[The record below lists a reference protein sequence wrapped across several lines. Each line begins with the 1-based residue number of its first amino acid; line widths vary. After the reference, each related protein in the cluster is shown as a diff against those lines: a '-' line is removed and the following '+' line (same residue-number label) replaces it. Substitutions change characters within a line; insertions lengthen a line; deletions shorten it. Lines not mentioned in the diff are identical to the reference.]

1 MKVAFSSAGMDL
13 DSEIDPRFGRCAYF
27 LIVNPDDMTFE
38 AIENESMSLGG
49 GAGIQSGQ
57 FIASTGAT
65 VLITG
70 NVGPNASRTLNAA
83 GIEVIVGVSGPIR
96 EAIERYKRG
105 ELSPTN
111 QANVP
116 DHFGMGGGQSA
127 SPGGGMGMGRGM
139 GQGMGRGMGGGM
151 GQGMGRGMGQ
161 GMGRGMGQGMG
172 RGMGQGMGRGMGMQ
186 GGYAPNQAP
195 PISSPD
201 QDLSALKEEAKA
213 LRDQLN
219 SILSR
224 IKDLEGK

>member
-1 MKVAFSSAGMDL
+1 MKIAVSSIGTDL

-27 LIVNPDDMTFE
+27 IIVNPDDMAFE

-83 GIEVIVGVSGPIR
+83 GLDVIVSVSGSVR
-96 EAIERYKRG
+96 EAIERYKKG

-111 QANVP
+111 QASVP
-116 DHFGMGGGQSA
+116 DHFGMGGGQGSY
-127 SPGGGMGMGRGM
+127 PDGGMGMGRGM
-139 GQGMGRGMGGGM
+139 GRGMGMGKGM
-151 GQGMGRGMGQ
+151 GQGMGRGMSQ
-161 GMGRGMGQGMG
+161 
-172 RGMGQGMGRGMGMQ
+172 GMGMQ
-186 GGYAPNQAP
+186 GGYTPSQAP
-195 PISSPD
+195 PPSSPD
-201 QDLSALKEEAKA
+201 QDLGALKADAKA
-213 LRDQLN
+213 LREQLN

-224 IKDLEGK
+224 IKDLEEK

>member
-1 MKVAFSSAGMDL
+1 MKIAVSSIGTDL

-27 LIVNPDDMTFE
+27 IIVNPDDMTFE

-57 FIASTGAT
+57 FIASTGAKI
-65 VLITG
+65 LITG

-83 GIEVIVGVSGPIR
+83 GLDVIVGVSGPVR
-96 EAIERYKRG
+96 EAIERYKKG

-111 QANVP
+111 QASVP
-116 DHFGMGGGQSA
+116 DHFGMGSGQGSY
-127 SPGGGMGMGRGM
+127 PGGGMGMGG
-139 GQGMGRGMGGGM
+139 GMGR
-151 GQGMGRGMGQ
+151 GMGRGMGQ

-172 RGMGQGMGRGMGMQ
+172 MQ
-186 GGYAPNQAP
+186 GGYAPPQAP
-195 PISSPD
+195 SPASPD
-201 QDLSALKEEAKA
+201 QELGALKADATA
-213 LRDQLN
+213 LREQLN

>member
-1 MKVAFSSAGMDL
+1 MKIAFSSAGRDL

-27 LIVNPDDMTFE
+27 LFVDPDDMTFE

-57 FIASTGAT
+57 FIASKGAN
-65 VLITG
+65 VVITG

-83 GIEVIVGVSGPIR
+83 GLDVIVGVSGPIR

-105 ELSPTN
+105 ELSPAN

-116 DHFGMGGGQSA
+116 DHYGMGMGGGQSA
-127 SPGGGMGMGRGM
+127 SPGGGMGMGG
-139 GQGMGRGMGGGM
+139 GMGR
-151 GQGMGRGMGQ
+151 GMGRGMGQ
-161 GMGRGMGQGMG
+161 GMG
-172 RGMGQGMGRGMGMQ
+172 MQ
-186 GGYAPNQAP
+186 GGYGPNQVSP
-195 PISSPD
+195 GPSPD
-201 QDLSALKEEAKA
+201 QGLGALKEEAKA

-224 IKDLEGK
+224 IKDLEEK

>member
-1 MKVAFSSAGMDL
+1 MKIAFSSAGRDL

-27 LIVNPDDMTFE
+27 LFVDPDDMTFE

-57 FIASTGAT
+57 FIASKGAN
-65 VLITG
+65 VVITG

-83 GIEVIVGVSGPIR
+83 GVDVIVGVSGPIR

-105 ELSPTN
+105 ELSPAN

-116 DHFGMGGGQSA
+116 DHYGMGMGGGQST
-127 SPGGGMGMGRGM
+127 SPSGGMGM
-139 GQGMGRGMGGGM
+139 GQGMGRGMGRGM
-151 GQGMGRGMGQ
+151 GGGMGRGMGQ
-161 GMGRGMGQGMG
+161 
-172 RGMGQGMGRGMGMQ
+172 GMGMQ
-186 GGYAPNQAP
+186 GGYAPNQATP
-195 PISSPD
+195 PSSPD
-201 QDLSALKEEAKA
+201 QGLGALKEEAKA

-224 IKDLEGK
+224 IKDLEK